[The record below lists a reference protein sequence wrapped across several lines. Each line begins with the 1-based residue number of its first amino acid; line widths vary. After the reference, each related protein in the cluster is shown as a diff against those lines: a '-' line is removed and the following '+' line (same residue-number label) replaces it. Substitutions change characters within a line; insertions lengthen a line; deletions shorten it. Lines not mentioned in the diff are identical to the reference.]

1 MRFPSW
7 YAWLAVVLSVVASV
21 GLNVL
26 ITVNLAE
33 RAREGQRVATCEIVR
48 TQVAIYRATPPSTP
62 TGQEAQRAWE
72 LAYSRW
78 RCDQISETR

>member
-26 ITVNLAE
+26 ISVNLAE
-33 RAREGQRVATCEIVR
+33 RARLAQQEVACDIAT
-48 TQVAIYRATPPSTP
+48 TNSDIYRATPPSTP
-62 TGQEAQRAWE
+62 TGRAAAVSWE
-72 LAYSRW
+72 NARARW
-78 RCDQISETR
+78 CGRS